1 MGNIED
7 IMYEAY
13 RLDIT
18 DDVFDEVEKLK
29 NKEENKYCSPYDIY
43 DKAFYNVLN
52 KKKVKVEILNYDE
65 RF

>member
-1 MGNIED
+1 MSNIED

-13 RLDIT
+13 RLGIT

-29 NKEENKYCSPYDIY
+29 NKEENRYCTPYDLYDRAIY
-43 DKAFYNVLN
+43 NILN

-65 RF
+65 

>member
-1 MGNIED
+1 MSNIED

-13 RLDIT
+13 RLGIT

-29 NKEENKYCSPYDIY
+29 NKEENRYCTPYDLY
-43 DKAFYNVLN
+43 DRALYNILN

-65 RF
+65 